1 MTPAPHP
8 DLKVE
13 WIEKKGYV
21 ISLCQ
26 FCTKISPKSDTH
38 PLPCPWLMYT
48 TIESVVV
55 VCAHFKM
62 LDCMLN
68 TSASSDVL
76 DILDEWLNGDDHLT
90 LFKWEV
96 REKIR
101 ELRQQTKEQMMR
113 TKER

>member
-8 DLKVE
+8 LKRSGTRKFWVSE
-13 WIEKKGYV
+13 LQLYGLFEGWTHTALLDPKG
-21 ISLCQ
+21 IM
-26 FCTKISPKSDTH
+26 P
-38 PLPCPWLMYT
+38 
-48 TIESVVV
+48 TIRDDQEIT
-55 VCAHFKM
+55 
-62 LDCMLN
+62 D

-101 ELRQQTKEQMMR
+101 ELRQHNGEH
-113 TKER
+113 